1 MNRELPDVQAGF
13 RKGRGTRDQIANIHW
28 IMEKAREFQKNI
40 YFCFIDNAKAFDGVD
55 HNKLWKI
62 LKEIV
67 DENPFLGKFYEDI
80 DEWSFQT
87 EMFFL
92 CNRYKQLEDI
102 NIKYLNQRKPVVADY
117 HIFKNVIFASRT
129 LKDSQYDKYMQIY
142 RILTQDM
149 PVPNVIVYLTASLE
163 TLQKRIAMR
172 GREFEKNMDPN
183 YLLQLTKDY
192 ETAMD
197 AFKKDHPDIPV
208 LKFNGD
214 DMDFV
219 KNPDD
224 LNVILS
230 ALQNTLLKE
239 SK

>member
-1 MNRELPDVQAGF
+1 MTGVP
-13 RKGRGTRDQIANIHW
+13 
-28 IMEKAREFQKNI
+28 
-40 YFCFIDNAKAFDGVD
+40 FITVEGPIGVGKTSLAKEIST
-55 HNKLWKI
+55 HMQLHL

-117 HIFKNVIFASRT
+117 HIFKNLIFASRT

-192 ETAMD
+192 ETAMES
-197 AFKKDHPDIPV
+197 FKKDHPDIPV

-219 KNPDD
+219 KNPND

>member
-1 MNRELPDVQAGF
+1 MTGVP
-13 RKGRGTRDQIANIHW
+13 
-28 IMEKAREFQKNI
+28 
-40 YFCFIDNAKAFDGVD
+40 FITVEGPIGVGKTSLAKEIST
-55 HNKLWKI
+55 HMQLHL

-117 HIFKNVIFASRT
+117 HIFKNLIFASRT

-192 ETAMD
+192 ETAMN
-197 AFKKDHPDIPV
+197 AFKKDHPEIPV

>member
-1 MNRELPDVQAGF
+1 MTGVP
-13 RKGRGTRDQIANIHW
+13 
-28 IMEKAREFQKNI
+28 
-40 YFCFIDNAKAFDGVD
+40 FITVEGPIGVGKTSLAKEIST
-55 HNKLWKI
+55 HMQLHL

-163 TLQKRIAMR
+163 TLQRRIAMR
-172 GREFEKNMDPN
+172 GREFEINMDPN

-219 KNPDD
+219 K
-224 LNVILS
+224 ILMI
-230 ALQNTLLKE
+230 
-239 SK
+239 

>member
-1 MNRELPDVQAGF
+1 MTGVP
-13 RKGRGTRDQIANIHW
+13 
-28 IMEKAREFQKNI
+28 
-40 YFCFIDNAKAFDGVD
+40 FITVEGPIGVGKTSLAKEIST
-55 HNKLWKI
+55 HMQLHL

-117 HIFKNVIFASRT
+117 HIFKNIIFASRT

-197 AFKKDHPDIPV
+197 AFKKDHPNIPV

>member
-1 MNRELPDVQAGF
+1 MTGVP
-13 RKGRGTRDQIANIHW
+13 
-28 IMEKAREFQKNI
+28 
-40 YFCFIDNAKAFDGVD
+40 FITVEGPIGVGKTSLAKEIST
-55 HNKLWKI
+55 HMQLHL

>member
-1 MNRELPDVQAGF
+1 MTGVP
-13 RKGRGTRDQIANIHW
+13 
-28 IMEKAREFQKNI
+28 
-40 YFCFIDNAKAFDGVD
+40 FITVEGPIGVGKTSLAKEIST
-55 HNKLWKI
+55 HMQLHL

-102 NIKYLNQRKPVVADY
+102 NIKYLNQKKPVVADY
-117 HIFKNVIFASRT
+117 HIFKNLIFASRT

-197 AFKKDHPDIPV
+197 TFKQDHPDIPV

-214 DMDFV
+214 DMDFI